1 MPVSSTSGRS
11 AARLNEV
18 GRATV
23 DDAREFVRPY
33 AEQFPQIYSNY
44 GFDARLPERKLIWIS
59 IQAKIAP
66 RQKKAVAA
74 RTLGYLGAAD
84 VGPLLEHDRLDL
96 IAIVFCRIFGLR
108 TGTLA

>member
-1 MPVSSTSGRS
+1 MLVSSTSGRS

-59 IQAKIAP
+59 IH
-66 RQKKAVAA
+66 
-74 RTLGYLGAAD
+74 TSAD
-84 VGPLLEHDRLDL
+84 ISASRHPQRPSKTQEKVP
-96 IAIVFCRIFGLR
+96 AIRVLPTQCLVRR
-108 TGTLA
+108 RDNR